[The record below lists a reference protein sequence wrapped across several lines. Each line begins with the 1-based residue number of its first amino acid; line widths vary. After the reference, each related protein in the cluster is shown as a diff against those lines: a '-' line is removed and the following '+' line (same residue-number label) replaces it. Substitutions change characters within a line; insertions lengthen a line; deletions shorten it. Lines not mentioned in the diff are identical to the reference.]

1 MSEPLRLITLIRKLP
16 TVSTEEFRHFMELEY
31 GPTYTR
37 MPQVQSYRQHYVVDQ
52 FNDGSEDPID
62 AVVEITFDSAE
73 AMAQALDT
81 EAYRRAHRAR
91 ENFMRPTTVGIHS
104 VRVERTVTPS

>member
-37 MPQVQSYRQHYVVDQ
+37 MTQVQSYRQHYVVDQ
-52 FNDGSEDPID
+52 YNDGSEDPID